1 MMTIVTISIMRV
13 LIPVAIALALLLSA
27 CQAGI
32 ATAIAKD
39 GSAGIDIKATMP
51 KPLAAKLRAIGNLP
65 PGSPFFNLPSIRK
78 SLVARVSLSVDAL
91 ANPDLDSFTARL
103 STTDFGALLA
113 GFGEPG
119 KGPAKLTRN
128 GEAAELTIT
137 LDRKGAAALAAL
149 LPGIEEDIIE
159 ALSPPAIEGGDWSR
173 DEYRE
178 ALAGVLGKS
187 AMPAIDAGHIE
198 LSVTAPGPILS
209 HQGGTVLGSTWKLSI
224 PIIDLLV
231 LDKPMEF
238 RLAWKR

>member
-1 MMTIVTISIMRV
+1 M
-13 LIPVAIALALLLSA
+13 ALVLLLSA

-39 GSAGIDIKATMP
+39 GSAGISIKATMP
-51 KPLAAKLRAIGNLP
+51 KPLAAKLRAIGKLA
-65 PGSPFFNLPSIRK
+65 PGSPVFDLHSIRT
-78 SLVARVSLSVDAL
+78 SLVARVGLSVDAL
-91 ANPDLDSFTARL
+91 ANPDVDSFTATL
-103 STTDFGALLA
+103 STADFGALLA
-113 GFGEPG
+113 GLGEPG

-128 GEAAELTIT
+128 GEATELAIT
-137 LDRKGAAALAAL
+137 LDREGAAALAAL
-149 LPGIEEDIIE
+149 VPGIEEDIIE

-178 ALAGVLGKS
+178 ALAGVLGKT
-187 AMPAIDAGHIE
+187 AMPAIDAGRIE

-209 HQGGTVLGSTWKLSI
+209 QQGGTVLGSTWKLGI